1 MKIGL
6 FFHPTHVVAR
16 GRGARDLRRNKPVR
30 GATERRRVVIRTR
43 IEIVRGV
50 PSGFGRFRVVW
61 ENENLIKKKKNVHTK
76 SLRNNNNNNNNI
88 GYHPRVI
95 KRTNDLGEPPTRSP
109 SVTGFARARWIH
121 STGVPPPGPV
131 TGKSL
136 NIHTRQ
142 WLIKL

>member
-1 MKIGL
+1 M

-61 ENENLIKKKKNVHTK
+61 ENENLIKKKKTFT
-76 SLRNNNNNNNNI
+76 RN
-88 GYHPRVI
+88 
-95 KRTNDLGEPPTRSP
+95 P
-109 SVTGFARARWIH
+109 SGIIIIIIITSGIIR
-121 STGVPPPGPV
+121 G
-131 TGKSL
+131 
-136 NIHTRQ
+136 
-142 WLIKL
+142 